1 MRGAAL
7 ALILCGAAIGA
18 GCGED
23 SPGSDPDAP
32 DDASATEL
40 EITVSVDATAPDPA
54 EAMVAA
60 VTCPG
65 DEPAVCDAV
74 AAIPDDPG
82 APVDPAT
89 PCTEIY
95 GGPDSM
101 TVTGTLRRGA
111 DRRRLLARERLRDR
125 ALRPLRGSAPELFP
139 SYQPGSAIGA

>member
-1 MRGAAL
+1 MRRAAL

-23 SPGSDPDAP
+23 SPGGDPDSP
-32 DDASATEL
+32 DDGSATEL
-40 EITVSVDATAPDPA
+40 EITVSVDATAPDQA

-65 DEPAVCDAV
+65 DEAAVCDAV

-82 APVDPAT
+82 APIDPAT

-101 TVTGTLRRGA
+101 TVEGTLRGQPIDAVFSRENGCEIERFDHFA
-111 DRRRLLARERLRDR
+111 DLLKV
-125 ALRPLRGSAPELFP
+125 LFP